1 MSASSY
7 LYINPEKILNSSLKE
22 WVRNITVAHIGPL
35 WLPLPREDR
44 NYGGVEDVVLNN
56 IKALE
61 SFRIKKQIVFGHPA
75 NKRMEHIFKRLK
87 VYTPD
92 FIATSNDLLEILR
105 TDPYTAT
112 KLEEIYVLQAYK
124 KIAANKKDITIVH
137 DHTNAGRSYSLWFSK
152 YVRPVVRTEHGPLK
166 YPYISHLEQDYYSLF
181 KNRRSIGFISI
192 SKNQRSQM
200 PYLPWIGTNYNGI
213 DLDDFQFSEKKDKF
227 LLYLGRVTR
236 DKGVHNAVKVALKL
250 SIPLIIAGSIEEKPE
265 SVKYF
270 NDEVSPF
277 IDNKNIIHFE
287 NGVNAV
293 ERKNL
298 LKKANAL
305 LMLNEWDE
313 PFGMVM
319 PEALASGTPI
329 IGTAKGSIPEIVGK
343 NCGFIVKNTA
353 QATKAVT
360 KILEG
365 EYSAKA
371 CRVRVERY
379 FSKEAMAARNLKL
392 YRQQSLRFENMKI

>member
-7 LYINPEKILNSSLKE
+7 LYINPENFLNSSLKD
-22 WVRNITVAHIGPL
+22 WARNITVAHIGPL

-61 SFRIKKQIVFGHPA
+61 EFKVKRQIVFGHPA
-75 NKRMEHIFKRLK
+75 NKRMEHIFKRLRIF
-87 VYTPD
+87 TPD

-105 TDPYTAT
+105 TDPYTAS
-112 KLEEIYVLQAYK
+112 KLEEIYVMQAYK

-152 YVRPVVRTEHGPLK
+152 YVCPVVRTEHGPLK
-166 YPYISHLEQDYYSLF
+166 YPYISHLEQGYYSLF

-200 PYLPWIGTNYNGI
+200 PFLPWIGTNYNGI
-213 DLDDFQFSEKKDKF
+213 DLDDFSYGVKKDKF
-227 LLYLGRVTR
+227 LLYLGRITR
-236 DKGVHNAVKVALKL
+236 DKGLHHAIKVALRL
-250 SIPLIIAGSIEEKPE
+250 HIPLIIAGSVEEKPE
-265 SVKYF
+265 SVHYF
-270 NDEVSPF
+270 EEEVSPY
-277 IDNKNIIHFE
+277 IDNKSIIHFE
-287 NGVNAV
+287 NGVNAS

-298 LKKANAL
+298 LHKASAL

-319 PEALASGTPI
+319 PEAMASGTPVV
-329 IGTAKGSIPEIVGK
+329 GTDKGSIPEIVGK
-343 NCGFIVKNTA
+343 DCGFVVKNTA

-360 KILEG
+360 EILNG

-371 CRVRVERY
+371 CRIRAEKY
-379 FSKEAMAARNLKL
+379 FSKEAMAARYLKL
-392 YRQQSLRFENMKI
+392 YHQQFRRFEKLRR